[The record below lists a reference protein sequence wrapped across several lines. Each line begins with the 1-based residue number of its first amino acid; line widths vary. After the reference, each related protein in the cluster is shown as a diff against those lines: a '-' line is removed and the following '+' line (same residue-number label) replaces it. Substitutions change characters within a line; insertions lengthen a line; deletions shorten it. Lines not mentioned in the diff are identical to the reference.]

1 MTLLHSIALIVG
13 IHVKYSAGGEAQ
25 MILFYIFIFA
35 LPGFLLL
42 GGFGLLLGVFAGII
56 VGQVEKLRKEVASLK
71 QDNEKM
77 RRILANRK
85 NE

>member
-1 MTLLHSIALIVG
+1 
-13 IHVKYSAGGEAQ
+13 